1 MFPDTVQHMLHGTA
15 IGSVMT
21 RLRVPAATAAPL
33 FGLAIVLL
41 AHPVTATA
49 EETGNGGVIQGTV
62 RITEKL
68 AEQRMR
74 FRLYPGFKPAPPPA
88 DPDTRDDEYRNIVI
102 YLKSDTPL
110 APQEPAGDQV
120 FRMTQ
125 EGEAFLPHVLP
136 ILAGS
141 TVEFPN
147 LDPIFH
153 NVFSLSATRTFDLG
167 RYPQGDSKSVQ
178 FDQPGLVPVFCHIH
192 SDMSAI
198 VLVMDNPWFTVPGT
212 DRRYRIANVPPGTH
226 TLVAWHERSEPVE
239 QTVQVKA
246 GETLELNLS
255 VPIENE
261 EIAPP

>member
-1 MFPDTVQHMLHGTA
+1 MYPDLALKTLNGTA
-15 IGSVMT
+15 IRSAMT
-21 RLRVPAATAAPL
+21 RIQVPAATWVHL
-33 FGLAIVLL
+33 LGLALL
-41 AHPVTATA
+41 LLVHPVTATA
-49 EETGNGGVIQGTV
+49 EETDNGGVIQGTV

-74 FRLYPGFKPAPPPA
+74 FRLYPGFHPAPPPA
-88 DPDTRDDEYRNIVI
+88 NPDTRDDEYRNIVI
-102 YLKSDTPL
+102 YIKSDTPL

-125 EGEAFLPHVLP
+125 EGETFRPHVLP
-136 ILAGS
+136 IPAGS

-153 NVFSLSATRTFDLG
+153 NVFSLSAIRTFDLG

-178 FDQPGLVPVFCHIH
+178 FDTPGLVPVFCHIH
-192 SDMSAI
+192 SDMSAVI
-198 VLVMDNPWFTVPGT
+198 LVMENPYFTVPGT

-239 QTVQVKA
+239 HTVQVKA
-246 GETLELNLS
+246 GETLELNLA

>member
-1 MFPDTVQHMLHGTA
+1 MFPD
-15 IGSVMT
+15 
-21 RLRVPAATAAPL
+21 RLP
-33 FGLAIVLL
+33 FGLTLLLL
-41 AHPVTATA
+41 ACPVTATA
-49 EETGNGGVIQGTV
+49 EERGNGGVIQGTV

-74 FRLYPGFKPAPPPA
+74 FRLYPGVKPAPPPV
-88 DPDTRDDEYRNIVI
+88 DRETRDDEYRNIVI
-102 YLKSDTPL
+102 YLKSDTAL
-110 APQEPAGDQV
+110 ALEEPAKDQV

-125 EGEAFLPHVLP
+125 EGETFLPHVLP
-136 ILAGS
+136 IPAGS

-167 RYPQGDSKSVQ
+167 RYPQGDSKSVR

-192 SDMSAI
+192 SDMSAVI
-198 VLVMDNPWFTVPGT
+198 MVLDNPYFAVPGA
-212 DRRYRIANVPPGTH
+212 DRRYRIADIPPGTH

-239 QTVQVKA
+239 QTVEVRK
-246 GETLELNLS
+246 GETLELNLA

-261 EIAPP
+261 AIPPP

>member
-1 MFPDTVQHMLHGTA
+1 MFSD
-15 IGSVMT
+15 
-21 RLRVPAATAAPL
+21 RLP
-33 FGLAIVLL
+33 FGLTLLLL
-41 AHPVTATA
+41 AYPVTATA
-49 EETGNGGVIQGTV
+49 EGPGEGGVIHGTV

-74 FRLYPGFKPAPPPA
+74 FRLYPGAKPAPPPA
-88 DPDTRDDEYRNIVI
+88 DRETRDDEYRNIVI

-110 APQEPAGDQV
+110 APEEPARDQV

-125 EGEAFLPHVLP
+125 EGETFLPHVLP
-136 ILAGS
+136 IPAGS

-167 RYPQGDSKSVQ
+167 RYPQGDSKSVR

-192 SDMSAI
+192 SDMSAVI
-198 VLVMDNPWFTVPGT
+198 MVLDNPYFAVPGA
-212 DRRYRIANVPPGTH
+212 DRRYRIANIPPGTH
-226 TLVAWHERSEPVE
+226 TLVAWHERSAPAE
-239 QTVQVKA
+239 QTVEVKK
-246 GETLELNLS
+246 GETLELNLT

-261 EIAPP
+261 AIPPP